1 MLARESCRPTVYR
14 RRHWRRQLWGIG
26 ANVPRLPAIYFYAS
40 LCSYISMKAISHV
53 NVFRILRTTVIK
65 IGLFFIL
72 LKKNEKGMS
81 DSFVT
86 QCSLILC

>member
-1 MLARESCRPTVYR
+1 
-14 RRHWRRQLWGIG
+14 
-26 ANVPRLPAIYFYAS
+26 
-40 LCSYISMKAISHV
+40 MKAISHV

-72 LKKNEKGMS
+72 LKKNENGMS